1 MKSRSENA
9 ADITIKGTVKD
20 KNDQPL
26 AGATVKV
33 KGGSKA
39 VVTNSDGSFSIT
51 VPKGS
56 VLEITSVGYES
67 QEIKVQSDSNI
78 GIVLQPGETSLT
90 EVVVTALGVRKE
102 KAKVAY
108 ATQEVKGAALDKAPE
123 SNVAGNLVGR
133 VAGLDIR
140 TKTNLFENPEI
151 YLRGERTLIV
161 IDGVPTD
168 KDTYDLWSLNANDIE
183 NVTVL
188 KGTAAAALYGS
199 LGINGAIMITTKKGK
214 GGANGLEVTV
224 NSSTQFQAGF
234 IKIPKTQDQYGMG
247 WGGYYAFIDGKGGG
261 GWYDDYGY
269 VWGPKA

>member
-1 MKSRSENA
+1 MKKKHSAHNWLRPCVTMFFTFLFVTLTLQSGATDGKKAVIGFKHTSLQEVLEKVEKVFEVQFTYDPAVIKSSDRLDLPKKERSLDEVLQLLSRQFSLKFLMVGNLIGVQKTMAINAIQSEKA

-78 GIVLQPGETSLT
+78 GIVLQPGERSLT

-108 ATQEVKGAALDKAPE
+108 ATQEVKGEALQKAPE
-123 SNVAGNLVGR
+123 SNIASNLVGK
-133 VAGLDIR
+133 VAGLSIYTKSSLFDNPDI
-140 TKTNLFENPEI
+140 F
-151 YLRGERTLIV
+151 Y
-161 IDGVPTD
+161 GV
-168 KDTYDLWSLNANDIE
+168 
-183 NVTVL
+183 
-188 KGTAAAALYGS
+188 
-199 LGINGAIMITTKKGK
+199 KKR
-214 GGANGLEVTV
+214 
-224 NSSTQFQAGF
+224 
-234 IKIPKTQDQYGMG
+234 
-247 WGGYYAFIDGKGGG
+247 W
-261 GWYDDYGY
+261 
-269 VWGPKA
+269 